1 VNILSVHLNTRA
13 DGVAVDSFKVRDT
26 AGEPIT
32 DPLRWEMIENEVR
45 RALSGDLDIA
55 GAVARRLRGQTSR
68 LGRKKSDPSVPT
80 RITWDN
86 ESSERST
93 ILEVR
98 TSDRLGLAYRISSTL
113 AALDLDIGF
122 AKVATEKNLALDI
135 FYVARESGD
144 KLSDADLPEVE
155 EAIRN
160 ALDEPVTG
168 QTPGL

>member
-1 VNILSVHLNTRA
+1 
-13 DGVAVDSFKVRDT
+13 
-26 AGEPIT
+26 
-32 DPLRWEMIENEVR
+32 
-45 RALSGDLDIA
+45 
-55 GAVARRLRGQTSR
+55 LRGQTSR

>member
-1 VNILSVHLNTRA
+1 VHLNTRS

-26 AGEPIT
+26 ASEPIT
-32 DPLRWEMIENEVR
+32 DPLRWEMIENEIK
-45 RALSGDLDIA
+45 RALSGELDIP
-55 GAVARRLRGQTSR
+55 GAVARRLRAQASR
-68 LGRKKSDPSVPT
+68 LGRRKSDSGVAT
-80 RITWDN
+80 RVTWDN

-113 AALDLDIGF
+113 AAMDLDIGF

-135 FYVARESGD
+135 FYVARESGE
-144 KLSDADLPEVE
+144 KLTDADLPEVE

-160 ALDEPVTG
+160 ALDDPTTG
-168 QTPGL
+168 KNAGQ